1 MGRLRGR
8 LLRQPARDAPGAV
21 RLRLVPDL
29 ADELLVLALDVAR
42 EAGELVRTRREDG
55 VRVAATKTS
64 VTDVVTEADRASEAL
79 ILERVLAARP
89 DDGIL
94 GEEGSDTAGTSG
106 VRWVVDP
113 IDGTVNY
120 LYGLPQYAVS
130 IGIEVDGVVEVG
142 VVVNAASGE
151 EFTAIRGRGA
161 TRDGR
166 PIAVREPNDLHRS
179 VVSTGYNYEPAV
191 RARQAAAVA
200 ELVVR
205 VADIRRFGS
214 CALDLCAVASGR
226 SDGYVEEGCMP
237 WDHAAGG
244 LIAQEAGAVV
254 EVLTGASGRALVV
267 AAPAASYEGFLGLV
281 RSCGFTG
288 DGA

>member
-1 MGRLRGR
+1 ML
-8 LLRQPARDAPGAV
+8 
-21 RLRLVPDL
+21 
-29 ADELLVLALDVAR
+29 DELLDLALDVAR
-42 EAGELVRTRREDG
+42 EAGELVRSRREDG
-55 VRVAATKTS
+55 VQVAATKS
-64 VTDVVTEADRASEAL
+64 SITDVVTDADRASEAL

-120 LYGLPQYAVS
+120 FLGLPQYAVS
-130 IGIEVDGVVEVG
+130 IGVEVDGVVEVG

-151 EFTAIRGRGA
+151 EFTAVRGRGA
-161 TRDGR
+161 TRNGR
-166 PIAVREPNDLHRS
+166 PIAVRAATTLERS
-179 VVSTGYNYEPAV
+179 LVSTGYNYEPQV

-200 ELVVR
+200 ELVVH

-214 CALDLCAVASGR
+214 CALDLCALASGW

-244 LIAQEAGAVV
+244 LIAREAGAVV

-267 AAPAASYEGFLGLV
+267 AAPAPAYPDFLGLV
-281 RSCGFTG
+281 RSCGFLG
-288 DGA
+288 KDG